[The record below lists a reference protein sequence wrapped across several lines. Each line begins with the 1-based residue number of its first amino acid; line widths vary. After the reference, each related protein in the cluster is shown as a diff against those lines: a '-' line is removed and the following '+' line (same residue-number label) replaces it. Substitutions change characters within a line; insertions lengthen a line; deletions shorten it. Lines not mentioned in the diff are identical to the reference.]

1 MVIKPRLLAL
11 LNLVFLAV
19 MIAVNAMA
27 NALPINGYNTGQV
40 SALYPNLF
48 VPAGFT
54 FGIWS
59 IIYLLLILF
68 TLQSTRWLW
77 HKPDSIPGRVAL
89 RLSPLFIASCILNF
103 TWILAWHFLQAGLSV
118 LIMFVFLLILI
129 RVYLY
134 LQAFR
139 SELSAGQ
146 RFWLYIPF
154 VVYLGWI
161 SVATIANITAWLVS
175 RGWDGFGIAPGTW
188 SLIMVCTAILLG
200 LVFTFQR
207 RDSAYALVVSW
218 ALFGIYS
225 AQHSQ
230 HPAIGYAA
238 LAGITALLLSVIY
251 RTITASRPAR
261 A

>member
-1 MVIKPRLLAL
+1 MKPRLLAL
-11 LNLVFLAV
+11 LNLLFLVV

-27 NALPINGYNTGQV
+27 NVLPINGYNTGQV
-40 SALYPNLF
+40 SAFYPNLF

-59 IIYLLLILF
+59 IIYLLLIWF

-77 HKPDSIPGRVAL
+77 NRPDALPGRVAR
-89 RLSPLFIASCILNF
+89 RLSPWFIGSCILNF
-103 TWILAWHFLQAGLSV
+103 SWILAWHYLQAGLSV
-118 LIMFVFLLILI
+118 LIMLAFLLLLI
-129 RVYLY
+129 RVYRS

-139 SELSAGQ
+139 GELTAGQ
-146 RFWLYIPF
+146 RSWSYIPF

-175 RGWDGFGIAPGTW
+175 LSWGGFGLAPAAW
-188 SLIMVCTAILLG
+188 SVIMVSAAILLG
-200 LVFTFQR
+200 LVFAWQR

-238 LAGITALLLSVIY
+238 LAGITALLLSIAY
-251 RTITASRPAR
+251 RAVTASRPAR

>member
-1 MVIKPRLLAL
+1 MAMKPRLLAL
-11 LNLVFLAV
+11 LNLFFLAV

-40 SALYPNLF
+40 SAFYPNLF

-54 FGIWS
+54 FSIWS
-59 IIYLLLILF
+59 IIYLLLIIF
-68 TLQSTRWLW
+68 TVNATRWLW
-77 HKPDSIPGRVAL
+77 YRPDALPGRVAL
-89 RLSPLFIASCILNF
+89 QLSPWFIGSCVLNF
-103 TWILAWHFLQAGLSV
+103 TWILAWHYLQAGLSV
-118 LIMFVFLLILI
+118 LIMLAFLLLLI
-129 RVYLY
+129 RVYLT

-139 SELSAGQ
+139 GELSAVQ
-146 RFWLYIPF
+146 RSWLYIPF

-175 RGWDGFGIAPGTW
+175 RSWNGFGVAPGTW
-188 SLIMVCTAILLG
+188 SIIMVSAAILLG
-200 LVFTFQR
+200 LVFAWQR

-225 AQHSQ
+225 AHHTQ
-230 HPAIGYAA
+230 HPAIGNAA
-238 LAGITALLLSVIY
+238 LAGITALLLSVAY
-251 RTITASRPAR
+251 RVITASRPTR